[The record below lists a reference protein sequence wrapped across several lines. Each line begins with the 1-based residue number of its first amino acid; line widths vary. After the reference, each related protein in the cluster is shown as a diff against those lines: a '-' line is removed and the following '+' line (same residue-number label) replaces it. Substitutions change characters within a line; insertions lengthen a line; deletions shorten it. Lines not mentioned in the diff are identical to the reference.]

1 MLVHTVYFWL
11 KPDTTEENIDF
22 FFKQVKSL
30 ANIKSVKGFHTGKP
44 ATTPPREVVDQ
55 SYDCG
60 LTVIL
65 EDLPV
70 MMRIKSIQSTSLL
83 SKIVP
88 PVGKSENIRRNLEFS
103 YECLLCR
110 FSLRLI
116 AQESYKA
123 IGQNNRHWPDDK
135 ALRTIG
141 ENTPNNPQE

>member
-65 EDLPV
+65 DDLPGHDAYQIDPIHLTF
-70 MMRIKSIQSTSLL
+70 IKNCSHLWEKV
-83 SKIVP
+83 KI
-88 PVGKSENIRRNLEFS
+88 
-103 YECLLCR
+103 YD
-110 FSLRLI
+110 
-116 AQESYKA
+116 A
-123 IGQNNRHWPDDK
+123 I
-135 ALRTIG
+135 
-141 ENTPNNPQE
+141 